1 MANIEEKFKNIKL
14 LIFDLQGVLI
24 SNQPGSLSDEL
35 TQFYETMKDFC
46 DFATNNNLIVAIITG
61 LTDEQLHKNICT
73 KCSCN
78 TLSSSMDKVS
88 QADKLIE
95 QYGITYKNIF
105 YIGDDLFDIPLL
117 KKAGLSAAPVS
128 ARREVKRI
136 VDFICPGN
144 NGMERLKFIE
154 DSILKNK
161 NSAA

>member
-1 MANIEEKFKNIKL
+1 MINIDGKFKDIKL

-24 SNQPGSLSDEL
+24 SNQPGSLDDEL
-35 TQFYETMKDFC
+35 KQFYEIMKDFC
-46 DFATNNNLIVAIITG
+46 DFANNNNLIVAIITG
-61 LTDEQLHKNICT
+61 LTNEQLHKHICT
-73 KCSCN
+73 KCTCN
-78 TLSSSMDKVS
+78 TLSASMDKVS

-95 QYGITYKNIF
+95 QYSITYENIF

-117 KKAGLSAAPVS
+117 RKAGLSAAPVS